1 MRSAEGVGADKAR
14 KLSRRCRLSIA
25 FVATSDGLVAA
36 IGTPVLEAFLPA
48 EAGRVADL
56 IESLLIDGPA
66 AYATP
71 LFLLAAAALRLPAA
85 PQYVGTFHKVVQLA
99 VDRGT
104 PQCTDV
110 LVAAMQASA
119 SAGDAISS
127 RNMATGQ
134 PFELAA
140 HTKATKADDD
150 LSMLALKQV
159 VDAYA

>member
-1 MRSAEGVGADKAR
+1 M
-14 KLSRRCRLSIA
+14 
-25 FVATSDGLVAA
+25 
-36 IGTPVLEAFLPA
+36 
-48 EAGRVADL
+48 
-56 IESLLIDGPA
+56 
-66 AYATP
+66 
-71 LFLLAAAALRLPAA
+71 
-85 PQYVGTFHKVVQLA
+85 
-99 VDRGT
+99 
-104 PQCTDV
+104 

-134 PFELAA
+134 PFELAT